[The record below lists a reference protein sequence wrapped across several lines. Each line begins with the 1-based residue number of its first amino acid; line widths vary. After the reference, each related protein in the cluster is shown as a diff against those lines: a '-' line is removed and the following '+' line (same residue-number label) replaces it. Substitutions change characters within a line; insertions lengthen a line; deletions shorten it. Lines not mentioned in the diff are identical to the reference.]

1 MATSPVINGQPAAV
15 RPRNKH
21 TNIRTY
27 PQSSTCIAPHRAAQR
42 AHGHTGTRAHR
53 ILPYVFFATGPPGPP
68 GPPFYRSIDRV
79 TITQQSNDGN
89 RATRELR
96 LSLSGANRKCS
107 ARYERYRS

>member
-27 PQSSTCIAPHRAAQR
+27 EHIPSHQR
-42 AHGHTGTRAHR
+42 ASRRTAPRNGHMGTRAHR